1 MNARAGVLGLAMSAW
16 LLAASSRAGE
26 PATVVLIPL
35 GPLDA
40 RLVQVGREAIERR
53 FAVRVRVEA
62 ARELPRSA
70 WYAPRQRWRAEKI
83 LAALEADLP
92 PGAWKVL
99 AMTAAE
105 ISTAKGTVEDW
116 RVAGLGT
123 IGGLACVTSTWIDDR
138 HSRTR
143 ADLERRTAD
152 LVVHELG
159 HALGLEHCESP
170 RCVMRDAKGRNLES
184 ADASSGE
191 LCERCRA
198 RIAEGLLRR

>member
-1 MNARAGVLGLAMSAW
+1 MSARTGALALALSAW
-16 LLAASSRAGE
+16 LLAVPSRAGA
-26 PATVVLIPL
+26 PATVALIPL

-53 FAVRVRVEA
+53 FAVRVRVEE

-83 LAALEADLP
+83 LAALEADPP
-92 PGAWKVL
+92 PGAWKVV

-105 ISTAKGTVEDW
+105 ISTAKGAVEDR
-116 RVAGLGT
+116 RVVGLGT
-123 IGGLACVTSTWIDDR
+123 IRGLACVTSTWIDDR

-143 ADLERRTAD
+143 AELEQRTAD

-159 HALGLEHCESP
+159 HALGLEHCENP
-170 RCVMRDAKGRNLES
+170 RCVMRDAKGRYLES
-184 ADASSGE
+184 VDASSGE
-191 LCERCRA
+191 LCEHCRA